1 MRRSLKLTLMTW
13 SILLV
18 PSLAF
23 AAEGG
28 TGSWVGPFA
37 VLAAGL
43 GMGIASGLC
52 GVGQGLAAA
61 SAVEAACSSAA
72 TFSRAP
78 ARACSSVATA

>member
-13 SILLV
+13 SILLI

-37 VLAAGL
+37 VLAATVSHSTLLEGWP
-43 GMGIASGLC
+43 GRPSTSSPPAS
-52 GVGQGLAAA
+52 
-61 SAVEAACSSAA
+61 CS
-72 TFSRAP
+72 
-78 ARACSSVATA
+78 

>member
-13 SILLV
+13 SILLI

-61 SAVEAACSSAA
+61 SAVE
-72 TFSRAP
+72 RL
-78 ARACSSVATA
+78 RGLGR